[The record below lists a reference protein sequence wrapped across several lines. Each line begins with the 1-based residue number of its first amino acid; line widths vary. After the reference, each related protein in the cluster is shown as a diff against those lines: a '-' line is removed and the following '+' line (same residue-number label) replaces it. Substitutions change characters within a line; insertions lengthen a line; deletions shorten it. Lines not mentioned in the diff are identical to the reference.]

1 MVKEIK
7 KLTYIRSLASHAA
20 AIRDIVPSPRNRAL
34 LVRDESSVATMDY
47 TTSQRQLLTL
57 DATLSK
63 IAFTSRGDVVAA
75 ARGRPAQGLAN
86 RGQPL
91 G

>member
-20 AIRDIVPSPRNRAL
+20 AIREIVPSPRNRAL

-57 DATLSK
+57 RDISK
-63 IAFTSRGDVVAA
+63 IAFTSRGDVVA
-75 ARGRPAQGLAN
+75 GLVGGQTQGLAN
-86 RGQPL
+86 
-91 G
+91 